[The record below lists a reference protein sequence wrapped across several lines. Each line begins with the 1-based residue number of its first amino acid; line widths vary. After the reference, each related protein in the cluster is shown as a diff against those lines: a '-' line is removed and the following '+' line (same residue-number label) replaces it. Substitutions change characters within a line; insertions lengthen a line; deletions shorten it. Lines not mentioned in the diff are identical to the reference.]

1 MMALT
6 KGKKTM
12 LSIGSVMAG
21 IAALWYG
28 VFGLKPY
35 SLSTEELTARYAYSL
50 KQQVQLDLKELTPQ
64 SFEFTYPSFDGVT
77 VNGRISYPQDPKTIQ
92 NPLPVLIGAHA
103 MGRSQIRWW
112 QDSFKDRATFEQ
124 TDKITAM
131 ALAKGYAVVAID
143 ARHHGLRKDPDL
155 SLVDII
161 DNLHWW
167 GEREPYETML
177 VDTVRDHRVLLD
189 WLEQQPMLD
198 KNKIK
203 LAGYSMGAQIS
214 LLLAGVDSRIKSV
227 AAIVPPH
234 MNSTTAVVAPLN
246 VMAGLSDNQVW
257 LFTADDDE
265 YASIKQNQQLF
276 DALPNPDKKLFRF
289 DSGHLL
295 PADYVTKLEP
305 WL

>member
-1 MMALT
+1 MAQT

-12 LSIGSVMAG
+12 LSIGVVVAG

-28 VFGLKPY
+28 IFGLKPY
-35 SLSTEELTARYAYSL
+35 SLSAEELTERYAYNMT
-50 KQQVQLDLKELTPQ
+50 QQVQLELKQLTPQ
-64 SFEFTYPSFDGVT
+64 SFDFTYQSFDGVT
-77 VNGRISYPQDPKTIQ
+77 VNGRIHYPENLKTITT
-92 NPLPVLIGAHA
+92 PVPVLIGAHA

-143 ARHHGLRKDPDL
+143 ARHHGLRKDPEL
-155 SLVDII
+155 SVVDII

-189 WLEQQPMLD
+189 WLVQQPQLD
-198 KNKIK
+198 SSKIK

-214 LLLAGVDSRIKSV
+214 LLLAGVDSRIQSV

-234 MNSTTAVVAPLN
+234 MNSTTALVAPLN
-246 VMAGLSDNQVW
+246 LMAGLADNQVW

-295 PADYVTKLEP
+295 PADYVKDLEP

>member
-1 MMALT
+1 MAQRRGINL
-6 KGKKTM
+6 M
-12 LSIGSVMAG
+12 LGIGAVVAG

-28 VFGLKPY
+28 LFGLKPY
-35 SLSTEELTARYAYSL
+35 SLSAEELTARYAYAA
-50 KQQVQLDLKELTPQ
+50 KPQVQLELKQLTPQ
-64 SFEFTYPSFDGVT
+64 SFEFTYQSFDGVT

-92 NPLPVLIGAHA
+92 SPVPVLIGAHA

-155 SLVDII
+155 SVVDII

-177 VDTVRDHRVLLD
+177 IDTVRDHRVLLD
-189 WLEQQPMLD
+189 WLTQQPVLD

-214 LLLAGVDSRIKSV
+214 LLLAGVDSRIQSV

-246 VMAGLSDNQVW
+246 VIAGLADNQVW
-257 LFTADDDE
+257 LFASDDDE
-265 YASIKQNQQLF
+265 YASIQQNQQLF

>member
-1 MMALT
+1 
-6 KGKKTM
+6 M
-12 LSIGSVMAG
+12 LSIGIVMAG

-35 SLSTEELTARYAYSL
+35 SLSAEELTARYAYSL

-246 VMAGLSDNQVW
+246 VMAGLADNQVW

>member
-1 MMALT
+1 MRVIMAYV
-6 KGKKTM
+6 KTRI
-12 LSIGSVMAG
+12 LSV
-21 IAALWYG
+21 
-28 VFGLKPY
+28 
-35 SLSTEELTARYAYSL
+35 
-50 KQQVQLDLKELTPQ
+50 
-64 SFEFTYPSFDGVT
+64 
-77 VNGRISYPQDPKTIQ
+77 
-92 NPLPVLIGAHA
+92 
-103 MGRSQIRWW
+103 
-112 QDSFKDRATFEQ
+112 
-124 TDKITAM
+124 
-131 ALAKGYAVVAID
+131 
-143 ARHHGLRKDPDL
+143 
-155 SLVDII
+155 VDII

-189 WLEQQPMLD
+189 SLVQQPMLD
-198 KNKIK
+198 KNNIK

-214 LLLAGVDSRIKSV
+214 LLLAGVDSRIQSV

-246 VMAGLSDNQVW
+246 VMAGLADNQVW

>member
-1 MMALT
+1 MALT

-246 VMAGLSDNQVW
+246 VMAGLADNQVW

>member
-198 KNKIK
+198 KSKIK

-246 VMAGLSDNQVW
+246 VMAGLADNQVW

>member
-1 MMALT
+1 MAQT
-6 KGKKTM
+6 KGKKAM
-12 LSIGSVMAG
+12 LTIGVVVAG
-21 IAALWYG
+21 VAALWYG

-35 SLSTEELTARYAYSL
+35 SLSAEELSARYAYSM
-50 KQQVQLDLKELTPQ
+50 KQQVQLELKELTPQ
-64 SFEFTYPSFDGVT
+64 SFEFTYQSFDGVT
-77 VNGRISYPQDPKTIQ
+77 VNGRISYPLDPKAIRS
-92 NPLPVLIGAHA
+92 PVPVLIGAHA

-143 ARHHGLRKDPDL
+143 ARHHGLRKDPNL
-155 SLVDII
+155 SIVDII

-189 WLEQQPMLD
+189 WLVKQPMLD
-198 KNKIK
+198 KNNIK

-214 LLLAGVDSRIKSV
+214 LLLAGVDSRIQSV

-234 MNSTTAVVAPLN
+234 MNSTTAAVAPLN
-246 VMAGLSDNQVW
+246 VIAGLADNQVW

-276 DALPNPDKKLFRF
+276 DALPNADKKLFRF

>member
-1 MMALT
+1 MALT
-6 KGKKTM
+6 KGKKAM
-12 LSIGSVMAG
+12 LTIGVVVAG
-21 IAALWYG
+21 VAALWYG

-35 SLSTEELTARYAYSL
+35 SLSAEELSARYAYSM
-50 KQQVQLDLKELTPQ
+50 KQQVQLELKELTPQ
-64 SFEFTYPSFDGVT
+64 SFEFTYQSFDGVT
-77 VNGRISYPQDPKTIQ
+77 VNGRISYPLDPKAIRS
-92 NPLPVLIGAHA
+92 PVPVLIGAHA

-143 ARHHGLRKDPDL
+143 ARHHGLRKDPNL
-155 SLVDII
+155 SIVDII

-189 WLEQQPMLD
+189 WLVQQPMLD
-198 KNKIK
+198 KNNIK

-214 LLLAGVDSRIKSV
+214 LLLAGVDSRIQSV

-246 VMAGLSDNQVW
+246 VIAGLADNQVW

-276 DALPNPDKKLFRF
+276 DALPNADKKLFRF

>member
-1 MMALT
+1 MAQT
-6 KGKKTM
+6 KGKRAM
-12 LSIGSVMAG
+12 LTIGVVVAG
-21 IAALWYG
+21 VAALWYG

-35 SLSTEELTARYAYSL
+35 SLSAEELSARYAYPM
-50 KQQVQLDLKELTPQ
+50 KQQVQLQLKELTPQ
-64 SFEFTYPSFDGVT
+64 SFEFTYQSFDGVT

-92 NPLPVLIGAHA
+92 SPVPVLIGVHA

-112 QDSFKDRATFEQ
+112 QDHFKTSATYEQ

-155 SLVDII
+155 SVVDII

-189 WLEQQPMLD
+189 WLIQQPALD
-198 KNKIK
+198 KHTIK

-214 LLLAGVDSRIKSV
+214 LLLAGVDSRIHSV

-246 VMAGLSDNQVW
+246 VMAGLADNQVW

-295 PADYVTKLEP
+295 PADYVRDLEP

>member
-1 MMALT
+1 MAQT
-6 KGKKTM
+6 KGKKAM
-12 LSIGSVMAG
+12 LTIGVVVAG
-21 IAALWYG
+21 VAALWYG
-28 VFGLKPY
+28 IFGLKPY
-35 SLSTEELTARYAYSL
+35 SLSAEELSARYAYSM
-50 KQQVQLDLKELTPQ
+50 KQQVQLKLEELTPQ
-64 SFEFTYPSFDGVT
+64 SFEFTYQSFDGVT

-92 NPLPVLIGAHA
+92 RPVPVLIGAHA

-155 SLVDII
+155 SVVDII

-189 WLEQQPMLD
+189 WLVQQPQLD
-198 KNKIK
+198 KTKIK

-214 LLLAGVDSRIKSV
+214 LLLAGVDSRILSV

-246 VMAGLSDNQVW
+246 LMAGLADNQVW

-276 DALPNPDKKLFRF
+276 DAGR
-289 DSGHLL
+289 
-295 PADYVTKLEP
+295 
-305 WL
+305 

>member
-1 MMALT
+1 MALT

-131 ALAKGYAVVAID
+131 ALAKGYAVVTID

-177 VDTVRDHRVLLD
+177 VDTVRDHRVLLG

-246 VMAGLSDNQVW
+246 VMAGLADNQVW

>member
-1 MMALT
+1 
-6 KGKKTM
+6 M
-12 LSIGSVMAG
+12 LAIGAVVAG
-21 IAALWYG
+21 VAVLWYG

-35 SLSTEELTARYAYSL
+35 SLSAEELSARYAYSM
-50 KQQVQLDLKELTPQ
+50 KQQVQLELKELMPE
-64 SFEFTYPSFDGVT
+64 SFEFTYQSFDGVT

-92 NPLPVLIGAHA
+92 IPVPVLIGAHA

-155 SLVDII
+155 SVVDII

-189 WLEQQPMLD
+189 WLVQQPMLD
-198 KNKIK
+198 KNNIK

-214 LLLAGVDSRIKSV
+214 LLLAGVDSRIQSV

-246 VMAGLSDNQVW
+246 MMAGLADNQVW

-295 PADYVTKLEP
+295 PADYVTKLEH

>member
-1 MMALT
+1 MALT
-6 KGKKTM
+6 KGKKAM
-12 LSIGSVMAG
+12 LTIGVVVAG
-21 IAALWYG
+21 VAALWYG

-35 SLSTEELTARYAYSL
+35 SLSAEELSARYAYSM
-50 KQQVQLDLKELTPQ
+50 KQQVQLELKELTPQ
-64 SFEFTYPSFDGVT
+64 NFEFTYQSFDGVT

-92 NPLPVLIGAHA
+92 KPVPVLIGAHA

-143 ARHHGLRKDPDL
+143 ARHHGLRKDPNL
-155 SLVDII
+155 SIVDII

-189 WLEQQPMLD
+189 WLVQQPMLD
-198 KNKIK
+198 KNTIK
-203 LAGYSMGAQIS
+203 LVGYSMGAQVS
-214 LLLAGVDSRIKSV
+214 LLLAGVDSRIQSV

-246 VMAGLSDNQVW
+246 VMAGLADNQVW

-265 YASIKQNQQLF
+265 YASIKQNQLLF
-276 DALPNPDKKLFRF
+276 DALPNADKKLFRF

-295 PADYVTKLEP
+295 PADYVNDLEP